1 MEEVRKNKKERE
13 KEEVRKME
21 EVRKNKKEREKEEV
35 NEEG

>member
-1 MEEVRKNKKERE
+1 MRKNKKERE

>member
-21 EVRKNKKEREKEEV
+21 EVRKNKKEREKDEV